1 MTAKRERDGKE
12 RRRKGEGG
20 TSEGQTPQRRK
31 GDGRAER
38 RLGEED

>member
-1 MTAKRERDGKE
+1 MTAKREKDYEE

-20 TSEGQTPQRRK
+20 PSEGQTPQRQK